1 MGTPKKHIEEIR
13 RNKFSIGKDPNPLI
27 EDLHQAVKNLSVELY
42 TKDVHFLMELI
53 QNAEDNLYSKG
64 VKPSLEFI
72 ITSKDITATGAP
84 ATLLIFNNEKGF
96 SRKNIESVCSV
107 GRSTKK
113 GNRSSGYIGEKGI
126 GFKSVFLVTTQPYIF
141 SNGYQIRFN
150 EKPCPQCGLGY
161 IVPEWVKEKPTL
173 QDIKDIYG
181 GGVDLLPTTTIVL
194 PLKPDKV
201 TPVKLQLSN
210 FHPELLLFLA
220 KIRHLSVRELNEDSK
235 KNKVSAISISSEVNF
250 VSRKNMNAESYTLHL
265 TAAENGGSDKECS
278 YYMWRQKF
286 PVRMENVV
294 EKRKDV
300 EEWVVT
306 LAFPHQDRLNRGMS
320 SSGVYAFLPTEMV
333 TNFPFIIQADF
344 VLASSR
350 ETILMDDKWNHGILE
365 CVPTAF
371 VDSFKALIL
380 GSDQAPVSTLANMF
394 KFIPI
399 RKTYKEQKHFC
410 KPREVGRL
418 LPEFWNVLNDARAEG
433 IHLDNLSSYDN
444 RKILSSALDMSQ
456 YDGILE
462 FLGVEHVKAPWYAKC
477 IQSSNLVDGLSEK
490 SYLKLLLFFAT
501 NWQSFF
507 SGSNMADIPLLKYV
521 CSDGSLS
528 HCSVYNC
535 RYGSMELVQ
544 ADSKKSCPH
553 SWFISWNMEFSC
565 VTDQYFIPEPTQQA
579 ILTFPQRTTLLE
591 WLENEVRF
599 TTLNVYDFAENL
611 CISILNDSKLA
622 IIYANFLYH
631 SFSKD
636 YISSFEVDEL
646 CKSMPIVD
654 KYGNV
659 NTSRE
664 KVLLPARVS
673 NWAKLMVS
681 NPWVNQNYVELR
693 EVYLNRS
700 TYAGQSTDYQKLIK
714 FMTDHL
720 GASDIPDL
728 YPPNAGFSAA
738 DTRLTKENA
747 FLLLHWIKNLN
758 SKSDGIPQ
766 RFLECIK
773 NGSWLKV
780 TVNGWMPPSKSF
792 FIESSLGRILE
803 SCSALVDIPLVDET
817 FYGSRIHQYKEELKI
832 VGVMFS
838 YEEACEF
845 IGKELMNR
853 AENYN
858 LSRNHVILILEF
870 IKCLRERILP
880 LDKFVNC
887 VKKGKWLNTSLGLR
901 SPEGSV
907 LYEEEWEFAAQISA
921 IPFIDRTY
929 FGKEIYNFKE
939 ELMLLGV
946 IVGFSSNYHQVVFD
960 HLELPSNFAS
970 LNAEAF
976 LLLMECVKFSS
987 ASVELVNSIKT
998 SSCVK
1003 TNMGFKFPGDCF
1015 LSDPV
1020 WGCILEVFG
1029 GLPVIDKK
1037 FYEERIFSYK
1047 GELKQIGVV
1056 VDFEEAIKG
1065 FVRQFKQ
1072 KASKTSFKQQ
1082 HVKSFLSC
1090 HRVLKGTQYKFPADL
1105 LETIRNEKW
1114 LLTRNCGYSV
1124 PRDCILDGVSWK
1136 SISSIT
1142 CLPFIDDSF
1151 YGTEIHEYK
1160 KELKSFGVVTELK
1173 DGVNFV
1179 LEHLNFPSDPSTIA
1193 PESVFSFLKY
1203 QCLLFY
1209 SKWGVYFKPTDGLF
1223 IDANFYGPQIA
1234 SYKKE
1239 LKEIGVIVDLEE
1251 GCVLAAKY
1259 LDSVSDYNTIVQIY
1273 RYLSEH
1279 RQTQDVA
1286 ATTKIWILESAKWVH
1301 AKECVIHDPD
1311 NLFAS
1316 KFYVLEDIYDKKI
1329 LPFFSSDMKV
1339 RNTPSVDDY
1348 VNLWNEWESSVEQLS
1363 YDKCH
1368 KFWLYML
1375 HHFTLDTE
1383 KKLSK
1388 RFLKLPATS
1397 GNNEIFLLE
1406 KKDVFIP
1413 DNLHLKRLFEME
1425 KVFVWYPQD
1434 LVPSS
1439 RNDLSDLYRMIGA
1452 RSVSECICTEDPSLP
1467 NVVELKQIDAANVCN
1482 VKVLVK
1488 LILGF
1493 LACSS
1498 LKMEPNKRHEAVKG
1512 LLNLSFFEIKDSIN
1526 VSYSLSLSSG
1536 NIITKR
1542 ENRMVRWESQS
1553 SMFFTQMNW
1562 HGENAGLVKYATY
1575 FSEAISE
1582 GVLMENHDHVAPLSE
1597 LIRLALLLKFN
1608 EEAID
1613 FLMDSKNLQIFSED
1627 DDFLSS
1633 VFGSTS
1639 I

>member
-1 MGTPKKHIEEIR
+1 MVTPKEHIEEIR
-13 RNKFSIGKDPNPLI
+13 KNKFSIGKDPNPLI

-96 SRKNIESVCSV
+96 SPKNIESVCSV

-161 IVPEWVKEKPTL
+161 IVPEWIEEKPTL
-173 QDIKDIYG
+173 QDIKKIYG

-210 FHPELLLFLA
+210 FHPEVLLFLA
-220 KIRHLSVRELNEDSK
+220 KIRHLS
-235 KNKVSAISISSEVNF
+235 
-250 VSRKNMNAESYTLHL
+250 
-265 TAAENGGSDKECS
+265 ECS
-278 YYMWRQKF
+278 YYMWKQKF
-286 PVRMENVV
+286 PVRLENVV
-294 EKRKDV
+294 ERRKDV

-350 ETILMDDKWNHGILE
+350 ETILMDDKWNRGILK

-371 VDSFKALIL
+371 VDSFKTLIL

-399 RKTYKEQKHFC
+399 RSSPYEKLNYVREKIKEKLLEENIIPIETYKKQKHFC
-410 KPREVGRL
+410 KSHEVGRL
-418 LPEFWNVLNDARAEG
+418 LPEFWNVLNDAQAEG
-433 IHLDNLSSYDN
+433 IQLDNLSYGK

-462 FLGVEHVKAPWYAKC
+462 FLGVEHVKARWYAKC
-477 IQSSNLVDGLSEK
+477 IQSSNFVDRLSEK
-490 SYLKLLLFFAT
+490 LYLKLLLFIAT
-501 NWQSFF
+501 NWDSFF
-507 SGSNMADIPLLKYV
+507 GESNMTDIPLLKY
-521 CSDGSLS
+521 
-528 HCSVYNC
+528 
-535 RYGSMELVQ
+535 
-544 ADSKKSCPH
+544 
-553 SWFISWNMEFSC
+553 
-565 VTDQYFIPEPTQQA
+565 
-579 ILTFPQRTTLLE
+579 
-591 WLENEVRF
+591 
-599 TTLNVYDFAENL
+599 
-611 CISILNDSKLA
+611 LA
-622 IIYANFLYH
+622 VIYANFLYH
-631 SFSKD
+631 SFSKN
-636 YISSFEVDEL
+636 YISSFEVDAL
-646 CKSMPIVD
+646 CESMPIVD

-659 NTSRE
+659 NESRN
-664 KVLLPARVS
+664 KVLVPARVS

-681 NPWVNQNYVELR
+681 NPWVNQNYVEMG

-700 TYAGQSTDYQKLIK
+700 TYAGQSTDHQKLIE

-747 FLLLHWIKNLN
+747 FLFLRWIKNQN
-758 SKSDGIPQ
+758 SKLGGIPQ

-792 FIESSLGRILE
+792 LIESSLGKTLE
-803 SCSALVDIPLVDET
+803 SCSSLVDIPLVDET
-817 FYGSRIHQYKEELKI
+817 FYGSRIHHYKKELQT
-832 VGVMFS
+832 VGVMLS

-845 IGKELMNR
+845 IGKELMHR

-858 LSRNHVILILEF
+858 LSRNRVILMLEF
-870 IKCLRERILP
+870 IKCQRERVLP
-880 LDKFVNC
+880 LDKFVNSI
-887 VKKGKWLNTSLGLR
+887 KKGKWLKTSLGLR
-901 SPEGSV
+901 SPKGSV
-907 LYEEEWEFAAQISA
+907 LYDEEWKIASQISA
-921 IPFIDRTY
+921 IRFIDRTY

-946 IVGFSSNYHQVVFD
+946 IVGFSRNYQVVID
-960 HLELPSNFAS
+960 HLKLPSNFAS

-998 SSCVK
+998 ASCLK
-1003 TNMGFKFPGDCF
+1003 TNMGFKVPGDCF

-1037 FYEERIFSYK
+1037 FFGERIFSYK

-1056 VDFEEAIKG
+1056 VDFEEAIKE
-1065 FVRQFKQ
+1065 FVGQFKQ
-1072 KASKTSFKQQ
+1072 KASDDSFSQQ

-1090 HRVLKGTQYKFPADL
+1090 HRLLKGTEYKFPADL
-1105 LETIRNEKW
+1105 LATVRSEKW
-1114 LLTRNCGYSV
+1114 LLTRIGGYSV

-1142 CLPFIDDSF
+1142 CLPFIDDSDNC

-1160 KELKSFGVVTELK
+1160 EELKSFGVVTELK
-1173 DGVNFV
+1173 DRVKFV
-1179 LEHLNFPSDPSTIA
+1179 LKYLNFPSDPSSIA
-1193 PESVFSFLKY
+1193 PESVFSFLECIRLLLKGAVSPHDEAFRKRLSTNWLKTHDGY
-1203 QCLLFY
+1203 RSPDQCVLFD
-1209 SKWGVYFKPTDGLF
+1209 SKW
-1223 IDANFYGPQIA
+1223 
-1234 SYKKE
+1234 
-1239 LKEIGVIVDLEE
+1239 
-1251 GCVLAAKY
+1251 
-1259 LDSVSDYNTIVQIY
+1259 
-1273 RYLSEH
+1273 
-1279 RQTQDVA
+1279 
-1286 ATTKIWILESAKWVH
+1286 ESAKWVH
-1301 AKECVIHDPD
+1301 AKECVIHDTD

-1329 LPFFSSDMKV
+1329 LPFFSLKMEV
-1339 RNTPSVDDY
+1339 RTKPSVDDY

-1368 KFWLYML
+1368 KFWLFML
-1375 HHFTLDTE
+1375 HHFTLHTE
-1383 KKLSK
+1383 KKLSE

-1397 GNNEIFLLE
+1397 GNNDIFLLE

-1425 KVFVWYPQD
+1425 KVFVWYPQN

-1439 RNDLSDLYRMIGA
+1439 RNDLSDLYRKIGA
-1452 RSVSECICTEDPSLP
+1452 RSVSECICTEYPSLP

-1526 VSYSLSLSSG
+1526 GKQNGSLG
-1536 NIITKR
+1536 
-1542 ENRMVRWESQS
+1542 ESK
-1553 SMFFTQMNW
+1553 FNVFTQMNW

-1582 GVLMENHDHVAPLSE
+1582 GVLMENHDHVALLSE
-1597 LIRLALLLKFN
+1597 LIRLAFLLKFN

-1613 FLMDSKNLQIFSED
+1613 FLMDSKNLQIFCED

-1639 I
+1639 IYVTIYLFYYF